1 MEFFKRIYSNIYKH
15 FKFYLLIVI
24 LLLLFILLEKNELL
38 IEYKLNKDIKKLLS
52 YYQICKNGI
61 LINKKKFKK
70 YDNPKIS
77 IIATIYN
84 REKFILTFLRSIQN
98 QFFDEIEILFIDDC
112 SIDNSIKII
121 EFHQKQD
128 ERIVLIKNQK
138 NKGTLIARN
147 IGILMSKGIY
157 VIIPDSDDIL
167 SKNILKSCYYLSKKY
182 NYEMIRFNQYEQ
194 RTNGR
199 WAKIVNKL
207 KSYPIYQ
214 PQLSDYIFYAL
225 GYFKLNDF
233 SVSNKFVKR
242 ELFIKTLNS
251 INSFFLNQYMTIF
264 EDGIINFALHRQ
276 AKSLYLLKEVGY
288 YYLYN
293 KQSTT
298 KKKTKKPFIRFLF
311 LYLKYVYENTKN
323 TKYDKLKPFL
333 ILNKYI
339 RNIKKVNSINR
350 DFHSYIDIIDNYLEC
365 KFINEKDKKKLKD
378 MKKLIINNKLNI
390 SKKKD
395 LYYL

>member
-1 MEFFKRIYSNIYKH
+1 MRCK
-15 FKFYLLIVI
+15 IV
-24 LLLLFILLEKNELL
+24 N
-38 IEYKLNKDIKKLLS
+38 LS
-52 YYQICKNGI
+52 YKIFNSHY
-61 LINKKKFKK
+61 KK
-70 YDNPKIS
+70 
-77 IIATIYN
+77 
-84 REKFILTFLRSIQN
+84 LTFLRSIQN

>member
-1 MEFFKRIYSNIYKH
+1 MEFLKRIYSNIYKH

-52 YYQICKNGI
+52 YYQICKKGI

-293 KQSTT
+293 KKSTT
-298 KKKTKKPFIRFLF
+298 QKKTRKPFIRFLF

-339 RNIKKVNSINR
+339 KNIKAVNSIKR
-350 DFHSYIDIIDNYLEC
+350 DFHSYIDIIDNYLAC
-365 KFINEKDKKKLKD
+365 KFINEKNKKKLKD

-390 SKKKD
+390 SKKD